1 MIILHTITRGMG
13 GGTMKSL
20 NKSIIFER
28 SRGHE
33 VWICSGSSQNGD
45 QIHLHIPY
53 LKRNINP
60 YFDLRALFELN
71 RTLDKIKPDVV
82 HSHESKAG
90 FLTRLLYK
98 RFPSIVF
105 VHTVHMATFHSK
117 GNNFN
122 QYLYALLEK
131 LMAKRTDFM
140 AFVSPVLQNIYAA
153 RDIQART
160 QTIVL
165 RSRVDLELF
174 QNERQRNR
182 ENQKY
187 VRANLGIS
195 SASQLVIS
203 VGLLEKRKRPDLI
216 LESLCKRLKTDPNL
230 YLLFLGDG
238 QMRKQ
243 LMRTAE
249 KNGIAKKVH
258 FMGYVS
264 DVERWLSGANI
275 LVLASTFE
283 GFPQIAVQA
292 AAVGLPIVATPLEE
306 YSGCGFIEIVSK
318 ERAMSSIVCMH
329 LSSNQPEISTRSEE
343 LSYWATNV
351 IDREHQE
358 FLILLRTSNKDKK
371 IVCVE

>member
-45 QIHLHIPY
+45 RNHLYIPY

-71 RTLDKIKPDVV
+71 RTLNKLKPDVV

-98 RFPSIVF
+98 RFHSIVF

-117 GNNFN
+117 GNNLI
-122 QYLYALLEK
+122 QYFYALLEK
-131 LMAKRTDFM
+131 FMAKRTDFLV
-140 AFVSPVLQNIYAA
+140 FVSPVLQNIYFT
-153 RDIQART
+153 RYIQARG
-160 QTIVL
+160 QTKVL

-187 VRANLGIS
+187 VRFNLGLS
-195 SASQLVIS
+195 SSSKLIIS

-216 LESLCKRLKTDPNL
+216 LESLCKTLKTDPHLN
-230 YLLFLGDG
+230 LLFLGDG
-238 QMRKQ
+238 QMRKR
-243 LMRTAE
+243 LVRKAD
-249 KNGIAKKVH
+249 NYGIAKKVH

-306 YSGCGFIEIVSK
+306 YSESGFIEIVPK
-318 ERAMSSIVCMH
+318 ERAMSSIVSMH
-329 LSSNQPEISTRSEE
+329 LSSNQPEISTKSEE
-343 LSYWATNV
+343 ISHWATNV

-358 FLILLRTSNKDKK
+358 FLILLSESSEDKR
-371 IVCVE
+371 IVCAE